1 VWACLKSHSS
11 PQKISK
17 RTKKEKQK
25 RVKLFLDTKLPK
37 KIHEVQIIEINQ
49 YEKKRSL
56 YSHRRLE
63 DLASEEPAL
72 NDNLLLTHS
81 IGKEVDK
88 FLFSFMR
95 PIFHL

>member
-1 VWACLKSHSS
+1 MKN
-11 PQKISK
+11 
-17 RTKKEKQK
+17 KKELKP
-25 RVKLFLDTKLPK
+25 FLDTKLPK

-49 YEKKRSL
+49 YEKKRWL

-72 NDNLLLTHS
+72 NDYLLITHS